1 VGITTKTGKKM
12 KTGKVYIAGA
22 GCGDFELMTLKLK
35 MLIEEAEC
43 IIYDRLVNKEILAL
57 APKSAELIYYG
68 KDNCEGGLIQEKI
81 NATLIEK
88 AKEGKNVL
96 RLKGG
101 HPFVFGRGG
110 EEALDLVDAG
120 IEFEIIPGVT
130 SAISVPAYAGI
141 PISHRGINTSFHVFT
156 GHSKDDG
163 EKIDFETVSK
173 LSGTLVFLMGIKNI
187 EMITSNLVN
196 FGKISSTPVAVI
208 ENGSTC
214 HQRTVVGNLE
224 TISKIVEE
232 NHIQSPSIIIIGD
245 VVNLREKLAWFEH
258 KALHGHKVLV
268 TSEKT
273 QAKVTS
279 RLVRSL
285 GGESVECPFF
295 TLDKKSF
302 TIPRLINFD
311 TVLFTSPQSLHAFF
325 EKIEDIRQLLHLRI
339 GVAGEKTKEALNTYK
354 LQANIYSNSYRTQEL
369 LNLLTEKEEKVLLV
383 RSTSI
388 SAELAVYSQSITELE
403 TYYVDKV
410 LRSDEEVIAYINDVD
425 IIAFPNACTVK
436 TLIDSVGR
444 EILATKLIIA
454 SNENTALKIK
464 SYGLHVNAFGNGEIT
479 EETFKTCM
487 ETEHCIKG
495 KKDGVVNRRNK
506 GFTHSARA
514 AS

>member
-1 VGITTKTGKKM
+1 M

-35 MLIEEAEC
+35 MLVEEAEC
-43 IIYDRLVNKEILAL
+43 IVYDRLVNKEILGL
-57 APKSAELIYYG
+57 APENAELIYYG
-68 KDNCEGGLIQEKI
+68 KENCEGGLIQEAI
-81 NATLIEK
+81 NQCLIDK

-110 EEALDLVDAG
+110 EEALDLVEED
-120 IEFEIIPGVT
+120 IEFEIIPGIS

-141 PISHRGINTSFHVFT
+141 PISHRGINTSFHIFT
-156 GHSKDDG
+156 GHTKKDG
-163 EKIDFETVSK
+163 EQLDFETAAK
-173 LSGTLVFLMGIKNI
+173 LNGTLVFLMGVKNI
-187 EMITSNLVN
+187 GMITSNLTKY
-196 FGKISSTPVAVI
+196 GKDASTPVAVI

-224 TISKIVEE
+224 TITGIVEE
-232 NHIQSPSIIIIGD
+232 ENIQSPSIIIIGD

-268 TSEKT
+268 TSEKS

-295 TLDKKSF
+295 KLDKKAF
-302 TIPRLINFD
+302 DIPRLEGFD
-311 TVLFTSPQSLHAFF
+311 TLLFTSPQSVHAFF

-339 GVAGEKTKEALNTYK
+339 GVAGEKTKTALGEYK
-354 LQANIYSNSYRTQEL
+354 LQADVYSNSYRTQALLDEL
-369 LNLLTEKEEKVLLV
+369 SEQEEKVLLV
-383 RSTSI
+383 TSTSV
-388 SAELAVYSQSITELE
+388 SAELAAYSQSITPLE

-410 LRSDEEVIAYINDVD
+410 ERSEEEVMAYINDVD
-425 IIAFPNACTVK
+425 IIAFPNACTVQ
-436 TLIDSVGR
+436 TLVERVGR
-444 EILATKLIIA
+444 EVLSTKLIVA

-464 SYGLHVNAFGNGEIT
+464 SCGLHVNAFSDGVIT

-487 ETEHCIKG
+487 QTEHFSKG
-495 KKDGVVNRRNK
+495 EKDGVDNRGNK
-506 GFTHSARA
+506 GFTHSSRA